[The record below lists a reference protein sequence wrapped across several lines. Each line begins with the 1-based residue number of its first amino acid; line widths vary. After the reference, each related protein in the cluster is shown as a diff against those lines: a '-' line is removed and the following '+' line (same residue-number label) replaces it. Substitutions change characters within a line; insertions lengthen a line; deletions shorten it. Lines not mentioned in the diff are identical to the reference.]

1 MKTVL
6 YRTARGEVDLYRINP
21 DTKVSFDNERDGEKN
36 VGFRARTVNRDNEF
50 RSFRYDRMIRQGLPV
65 QKTLEDLD
73 LEAKKRPYT
82 PPVGLPP
89 LPQ

>member
-1 MKTVL
+1 MFVGHVLAVSPTGTNLINRKMKTVL

-50 RSFRYDRMIRQGLPV
+50 RSFRYDRMIRQGLPS
-65 QKTLEDLD
+65 
-73 LEAKKRPYT
+73 
-82 PPVGLPP
+82 LPP